1 MAALYKYAH
10 EELVKA
16 EGEEEGVERRKGGPR
31 GFELVTMYPPKV
43 SLEKEMGNGTTLGEA
58 KLHNSSL
65 LVVLP

>member
-1 MAALYKYAH
+1 
-10 EELVKA
+10 
-16 EGEEEGVERRKGGPR
+16 
-31 GFELVTMYPPKV
+31 MYPPKV